1 MKLSNRKKS
10 AADVFYFLVVTFGIT
25 VIILRVLVMMWE
37 LFL

>member
-10 AADVFYFLVVTFGIT
+10 AADVFYFLVVTFSIT
-25 VIILRVLVMMWE
+25 VIVLRALVMILE